1 MVVQAKREHQ
11 KHTQGHPNKA
21 PQSKTV
27 HDREM
32 RAFRRDLDQCFTLVD
47 TRQAVTLIQQ
57 FREQHLQSN
66 LHSHEKPNLPAKVA
80 QLAASVILQQTPP
93 MFATLDMTR
102 EELQDLRFQAAE
114 VVLADSP
121 FFDRLASISRQ
132 LHPNGNAWLV
142 EYFCAYGRKRA
153 AAITEGPSHSNGRS
167 VVSPATPAQSIESN
181 PLISG
186 AKPSF
191 TTALPRVWIPVSIKI
206 TVPYVILAVLLAAV
220 GTYLGRQVI
229 LSTLDERLT
238 NQLIEVGKLSSDR
251 MVVEETQ
258 RLATLRLLANIQDMP
273 AAIVSGDTE
282 RLRNLALPVAINNH
296 EEAIEIVNSQGQAVL
311 SMRHR
316 DGQAVERYEF
326 TQGDTIFGQWLF
338 VQNALQRRLDQG
350 RDKYADVMDAPWGRF
365 FYIAGPVINPT
376 GDVVGAILVGKSLN
390 SLVSQFRQETLAH
403 TTFYALDGH
412 PVASSHF
419 LIDATKDINL
429 GSEQIN
435 SVFNRLD
442 NESLIRDIS
451 IGSINYREIL
461 SSWEVRDGEDI
472 GVMGVSLPPQFLISA
487 SQITVLQLVVLVVV
501 GLFIV
506 IGVGLLVSNRI
517 TKPLLRIVNA
527 SRQVAHGNLNAMV
540 NLSTNDEMT
549 ILAQAFNHMVASM
562 RDGTKRRLREI
573 KLRQSLKH
581 ERDMRE
587 MKSRFVSMVSH
598 EFRTPL
604 ASILSSS
611 EYLEHYSL
619 RTPPEKLNKHY
630 RRIETSVNNLI
641 RLLDEVLLIGRAEG
655 GRLEFDPAPVDLV
668 RLCQDVIENMRST
681 ASQNHQLRFL
691 CRHKANLVMA
701 DGHLIQIALGN
712 LVSNAIK
719 YSPSGGVIHIEL
731 AFQTT
736 SIGIRVIDEGIGIP
750 QADRRRL
757 FEHFYRA
764 SNAGAIPGTGL
775 GLYIVKMVVDLHGGS
790 VALKSQEGN
799 GTTFLIKIPRIDFKE
814 AQT

>member
-1 MVVQAKREHQ
+1 MVVQAKRLHQ
-11 KHTQGHPNKA
+11 EQTQGHPIS

-32 RAFRRDLDQCFTLVD
+32 QAFRRDLDRYFTLVD
-47 TRQAVTLIQQ
+47 IRQAVALIQQ
-57 FREQHLQSN
+57 FREQHPQSN
-66 LHSHEKPNLPAKVA
+66 LHSHEKPNLPAKDS

-93 MFATLDMTR
+93 MFARLDMTT
-102 EELQDLRFQAAE
+102 EELQALRFQAAE

-132 LHPNGNAWLV
+132 LHPNGNVWLV
-142 EYFCAYGRKRA
+142 KYFCAYGKKRA
-153 AAITEGPSHSNGRS
+153 ATITEGRSHNNGRS
-167 VVSPATPAQSIESN
+167 VVGLATPAKPIEPN

-186 AKPSF
+186 VRPSF
-191 TTALPRVWIPVSIKI
+191 ITALPRVWIPVGIKI
-206 TVPYVILAVLLAAV
+206 TVPYVILAVLLAAA

-229 LSTLDERLT
+229 LNTLDERLT

-258 RLATLRLLANIQDMP
+258 RLATLRLLANMEDMP

-296 EEAIEIVNSQGQAVL
+296 EEAIEIVNRQGQAVL
-311 SMRHR
+311 SMRHQ
-316 DGQAVERYEF
+316 DGQAVERYQF
-326 TQGDTIFGQWLF
+326 TQGDTIFGLWLF

-350 RDKYADVMDAPWGRF
+350 RDKYADVMDAPWGRY
-365 FYIAGPVINPT
+365 FYIAGPVIDPT

-390 SLVSQFRQETLAH
+390 SLTTQFRQETLAH
-403 TTFYALDGH
+403 TTFYGLDGR

-419 LIDATKDINL
+419 LIDAKDINL

-442 NESLIRDIS
+442 NESLIRDIT

-472 GVMGVSLPPQFLISA
+472 GVMGVSLPPQFLVSA
-487 SQITVLQLVVLVVV
+487 SQITVLQLVVLVLV
-501 GLFIV
+501 GLFVV

-527 SRQVAHGNLNAMV
+527 SRQVAHGNLNATV

-562 RDGTKRRLREI
+562 RDATKRRLREV
-573 KLRQSLKH
+573 KLRQLLKH

-619 RTPPEKLNKHY
+619 RTPPDKLNKHY
-630 RRIETSVNNLI
+630 RRIEASVNSLI
-641 RLLDEVLLIGRAEG
+641 RLLDEVLLIGRAESR
-655 GRLEFDPAPVDLV
+655 RLEFDPAPVDLV
-668 RLCQDVIENMRST
+668 RLCQDVIENMRSA
-681 ASQNHQLRFL
+681 ASPSHQLQFL
-691 CRHKANLVMA
+691 CRHEANLVMA

-719 YSPSGGVIHIEL
+719 YSPAGGVIHIEL
-731 AFQTT
+731 TFQTT

-750 QADRRRL
+750 QADQRRL

-775 GLYIVKMVVDLHGGS
+775 GLYIVKTVVDLHSGS
-790 VALKSQEGN
+790 VALKSQEGI
-799 GTTFLIKIPRIDFKE
+799 GTAFLIKIPRIDLKE
-814 AQT
+814 TQT